1 MIDAIKIDDIRAL
14 NDYVLVA
21 DMNFNER
28 LTSGGIVLMNDDSR
42 GAGIRPR
49 WAQVYAIG
57 PEQTTIKVGQW
68 ILVNHGR
75 WTRGV
80 KIEDST
86 GEHTIRR
93 IDSNDVLLVSD
104 TEPADDT
111 QSEAV
116 SMDSKTR
123 W

>member
-1 MIDAIKIDDIRAL
+1 
-14 NDYVLVA
+14 
-21 DMNFNER
+21 
-28 LTSGGIVLMNDDSR
+28 
-42 GAGIRPR
+42 
-49 WAQVYAIG
+49 
-57 PEQTTIKVGQW
+57 
-68 ILVNHGR
+68 LVNHGR